1 MGRQLKR
8 ELIQCMPIKYSSAI
22 DWNYHPRGTSISQP
36 QHRWVWYLWCW
47 SEFPPGLGYMSHA
60 KTERTEFL
68 VPSGSPHLFFF
79 CVPQERDTFLV
90 IYLPCLGKTRQKE
103 RKKKP
108 CLGVSSSPT
117 FSRSRMPLMSSI
129 ADLSKK
135 QTNPPSSRSMVSDR
149 DRLVTSSHISCYSQ
163 NLQLFG
169 RHIRNSRD

>member
-47 SEFPPGLGYMSHA
+47 SEFHPGLGYMSHA

-103 RKKKP
+103 RKKNLVSASQVHRLFLGAECRS
-108 CLGVSSSPT
+108 CLVLLTSARNKQIP
-117 FSRSRMPLMSSI
+117 RRL
-129 ADLSKK
+129 DLWSL
-135 QTNPPSSRSMVSDR
+135 TAIGS
-149 DRLVTSSHISCYSQ
+149 
-163 NLQLFG
+163 
-169 RHIRNSRD
+169 